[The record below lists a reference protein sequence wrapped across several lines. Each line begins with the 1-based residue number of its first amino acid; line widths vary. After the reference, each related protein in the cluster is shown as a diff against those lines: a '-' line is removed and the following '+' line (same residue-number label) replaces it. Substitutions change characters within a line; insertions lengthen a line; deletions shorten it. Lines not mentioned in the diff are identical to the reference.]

1 MKAERNDYRQTCDED
16 DNDDDD
22 DDDDD
27 DHNLPARLRGP
38 I

>member
-1 MKAERNDYRQTCDED
+1 MKAERNDYRQTCDDD
-16 DNDDDD
+16 DNDDD

-27 DHNLPARLRGP
+27 DHNLPARLRGL

>member
-1 MKAERNDYRQTCDED
+1 MKAERNDYRQTCDDD
-16 DNDDDD
+16 DNDDD